1 MFDFMWDIVDK
12 PSVVNVILGI
22 VTTFLQRIVLQA

>member
-1 MFDFMWDIVDK
+1 MFDFWWDVDK

-22 VTTFLQRIVLQA
+22 VTTILQRIVLQA